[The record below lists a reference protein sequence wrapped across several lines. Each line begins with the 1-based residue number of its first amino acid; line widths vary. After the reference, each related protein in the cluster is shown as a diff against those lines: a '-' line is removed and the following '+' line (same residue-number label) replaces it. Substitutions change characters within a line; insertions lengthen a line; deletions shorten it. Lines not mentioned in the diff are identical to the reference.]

1 MGDPCTKLVFVGQ
14 RKPFSNGRVQHG
26 FLKKRRGVEILLLV
40 LVWLCGRVYIFPGVE
55 KKFPFCAESKGAKEG
70 SIGLY
75 TTSTSERER
84 VEWVTSHIRRS
95 QHLHALLPLF
105 IVRTK
110 ERNTPSITPR
120 KKRRNSLTRVQ
131 CSTWLGPLFFHDDPE
146 IFSIPKNVSPV
157 IISSRF

>member
-1 MGDPCTKLVFVGQ
+1 MIFLNQPLYKREGARIIDKLMGDPYTKLVLVGQ

-26 FLKKRRGVEILLLV
+26 FLKKKKKKEEEEGLKYFLLV

-84 VEWVTSHIRRS
+84 G
-95 QHLHALLPLF
+95 L
-105 IVRTK
+105 
-110 ERNTPSITPR
+110 N
-120 KKRRNSLTRVQ
+120 
-131 CSTWLGPLFFHDDPE
+131 G
-146 IFSIPKNVSPV
+146 
-157 IISSRF
+157 

>member
-1 MGDPCTKLVFVGQ
+1 LYKREGARIIDKLMGDPCTKLVFVGQ

-26 FLKKRRGVEILLLV
+26 FLKKRRGVEILFARVGLA
-40 LVWLCGRVYIFPGVE
+40 VWPSLHLPRSR

-131 CSTWLGPLFFHDDPE
+131 CST
-146 IFSIPKNVSPV
+146 
-157 IISSRF
+157 

>member
-1 MGDPCTKLVFVGQ
+1 LYKREGARIIDKLMGDPYTKLVFVGQ

-26 FLKKRRGVEILLLV
+26 FLKKKKKEEEEGLKYFLLV

-55 KKFPFCAESKGAKEG
+55 KSSPFVPSQKEPRRG
-70 SIGLY
+70 PLAC
-75 TTSTSERER
+75 TLHRHQRVRERER

-110 ERNTPSITPR
+110 GRNTPSITPR

-131 CSTWLGPLFFHDDPE
+131 CST
-146 IFSIPKNVSPV
+146 
-157 IISSRF
+157 